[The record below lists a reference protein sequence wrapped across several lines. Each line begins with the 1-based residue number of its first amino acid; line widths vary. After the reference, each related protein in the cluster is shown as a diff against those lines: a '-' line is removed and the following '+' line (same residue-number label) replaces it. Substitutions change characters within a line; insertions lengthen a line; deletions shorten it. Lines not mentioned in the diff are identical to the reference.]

1 MKLNV
6 YCIKD
11 VKVGEFESPFYMKNH
26 ATAIRAC
33 VDTVEQGK
41 MPYAAD
47 KELFC
52 LGEFDTES
60 GLITSKVDFIYNL
73 VDAIK
78 GGANA

>member
-41 MPYAAD
+41 MPYAA
-47 KELFC
+47 
-52 LGEFDTES
+52 
-60 GLITSKVDFIYNL
+60 IY
-73 VDAIK
+73 
-78 GGANA
+78 